1 MIDQR
6 LEMFRQLF
14 SWTTAEQSKYP
25 IDKMIGL
32 QGPLTVSEVSCVPFG
47 LAENSIT
54 EIFSKRIYLILNIG
68 TFFLSFK

>member
-14 SWTTAEQSKYP
+14 SWTTVEQSKYP

-54 EIFSKRIYLILNIG
+54 
-68 TFFLSFK
+68 